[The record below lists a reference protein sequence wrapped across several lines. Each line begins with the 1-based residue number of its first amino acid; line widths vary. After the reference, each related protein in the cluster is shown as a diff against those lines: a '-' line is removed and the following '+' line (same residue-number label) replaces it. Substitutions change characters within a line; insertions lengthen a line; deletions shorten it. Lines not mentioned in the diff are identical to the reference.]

1 MVKLATARE
10 SRMYGPGRGR
20 TRAEYINA
28 GLYLFATVVLGSG
41 FGAQFSLEPRSSLV
55 LMLIALA
62 LIIVVNVHDL
72 VAHLA
77 GIDFRLPLMELD
89 TQLAFVE
96 FAVPLVQALGSL
108 LFFLGILILFVEEGK
123 GYVYFRF
130 EKHALNMLIAGPVLW
145 VLGSIHNSCQIYERA
160 DGHVQILQQS
170 VQLPFLIGSTL
181 FMVGGILNS
190 QEQTGLSRHGMGL
203 LGSSWVWLGI
213 SGSLLFFMGGF
224 TNVIKVFKMQQI
236 NVLRLEKLRGGAQ
249 ERLIQEREGQVPLIP
264 DEERRKIEAEAARTL
279 AAPKP
284 PTPYKDVLL
293 GHT

>member
-10 SRMYGPGRGR
+10 SRMYGPGRCR
-20 TRAEYINA
+20 SRAEYINA
-28 GLYLFATVVLGSG
+28 ELYLFATVVLGSG

-77 GIDFRLPLMELD
+77 GVDFRLPLMELD
-89 TQLAFVE
+89 TQLTFVE
-96 FAVPLVQALGSL
+96 FAVPLVQTLGSL
-108 LFFLGILILFVEEGK
+108 IFFLGILILLVEEEK

-170 VQLPFLIGSTL
+170 VHLPFLIGSTL

-190 QEQTGLSRHGMGL
+190 QEQTGPNHHGMGL
-203 LGSSWVWLGI
+203 LGSNWVWLGI
-213 SGSLLFFMGGF
+213 SANQRA
-224 TNVIKVFKMQQI
+224 TA
-236 NVLRLEKLRGGAQ
+236 RELRGGAQ
-249 ERLIQEREGQVPLIP
+249 ERLIQEREGQVPLIL